1 MNQLLF
7 SLIFWVLPILLIY
20 LMIRLLVIKRQKLNA
35 KKECL
40 KVFSIVYIA
49 YLVYIVWLKP
59 TAQLGYIDLNFVP
72 FKTIGNYT
80 ISLINHSLPYSL
92 VISNLF
98 GNILLLLPLG
108 LLFPLY
114 FKRISFKSTV
124 ITGIIIPLL
133 IEVGQLGLYLFR
145 MGTRTV
151 DIDDVILNFIGFMLG
166 FYIMK
171 IGLMKTTLKNSVYM

>member
-1 MNQLLF
+1 
-7 SLIFWVLPILLIY
+7 
-20 LMIRLLVIKRQKLNA
+20 
-35 KKECL
+35 
-40 KVFSIVYIA
+40 
-49 YLVYIVWLKP
+49 
-59 TAQLGYIDLNFVP
+59 
-72 FKTIGNYT
+72 
-80 ISLINHSLPYSL
+80 